1 MPARPSRLSGD
12 DGSSIAEFAMISI
25 LLVFLLFAV
34 LQVAALFYVRSVA
47 AAAASDGAR
56 YAANA
61 DIDPSAGGSRASAAI
76 GQGLGV
82 GMARSLPC
90 TSAVLDAGNGL
101 QATQVRCSGRI
112 RSVFLPIGAF
122 VTVDV
127 TGQSLR
133 EVP

>member
-82 GMARSLPC
+82 GDPGALLGP
-90 TSAVLDAGNGL
+90 D
-101 QATQVRCSGRI
+101 
-112 RSVFLPIGAF
+112 PIGVSADRR
-122 VTVDV
+122 VRH
-127 TGQSLR
+127 S
-133 EVP
+133 